1 MSLKGGFWLCY
12 GTKNVL
18 RKKFY
23 SAPGPHITRIAYH
36 ITTLKTVRNLQS
48 TRKLSLDVAPT
59 KSSMNFRQ
67 TVPSLQF
74 TLFGSAFQARS
85 TLLAAAD
92 LLFSVIYRVSRDC
105 EL

>member
-1 MSLKGGFWLCY
+1 MRSE
-12 GTKNVL
+12 
-18 RKKFY
+18 KKFY
-23 SAPGPHITRIAYH
+23 SAPGMIAYH

-67 TVPSLQF
+67 TVAYLQF

-105 EL
+105 ELWPMTF